1 MYEKRGGDRVGR
13 GRGRKEAIAELLK
26 KGVTRLQ
33 AHTHPKLLHVLQEVN
48 VISLFKFILQIVDK
62 SCLCRLKKM
71 ASV

>member
-33 AHTHPKLLHVLQEVN
+33 AHTHPKLLHVLQEVSALRKCYFFVQVHFTN
-48 VISLFKFILQIVDK
+48 
-62 SCLCRLKKM
+62 CR
-71 ASV
+71 